1 MNFLDSSTI
10 SLTNLEPTTSTL
22 TNNSLMGSTTVGA
35 TTTTGVAGT
44 LSKDENGEW
53 YVDKKKAVATSA
65 SFLGGTSTITLSGCT
80 GLPEAYAEEAQALNW
95 TAAQTEEVYY
105 LKDQEEL
112 FGSLPEEEQL
122 KKLARTNQRI
132 EELEAEQA
140 TVGRH
145 R

>member
-1 MNFLDSSTI
+1 
-10 SLTNLEPTTSTL
+10 
-22 TNNSLMGSTTVGA
+22 MGSTTVGA

-44 LSKDENGEW
+44 LSKDENGERF
-53 YVDKKKAVATSA
+53 VDKKKAVATSA

-132 EELEAEQA
+132 EELEAEQT

>member
-53 YVDKKKAVATSA
+53 FVDKKKAVATSA

>member
-53 YVDKKKAVATSA
+53 FVDKKKAVATSA

-122 KKLARTNQRI
+122 KKLASNNQRI
-132 EELEAEQA
+132 EEIEAEQP

>member
-44 LSKDENGEW
+44 LSKDENGELF
-53 YVDKKKAVATSA
+53 VDKKKAVATSA

-132 EELEAEQA
+132 EELEAEQT

>member
-44 LSKDENGEW
+44 LSKDETGELF
-53 YVDKKKAVATSA
+53 VDKKKAVATSA

-95 TAAQTEEVYY
+95 TAAQTEEVYD
-105 LKDQEEL
+105 LRNREEL
-112 FGSLPEEEQL
+112 FDSLPEEEQL
-122 KKLARTNQRI
+122 RILAAIDQKI
-132 EELEAEQA
+132 EETTEKQQ
-140 TVGRH
+140 TVARH

>member
-53 YVDKKKAVATSA
+53 FVDKKKAVATSA

-80 GLPEAYAEEAQALNW
+80 GLPEAYDEEAQEQKW

>member
-53 YVDKKKAVATSA
+53 FVDKKKAVATSA

-132 EELEAEQA
+132 EELEAEQT